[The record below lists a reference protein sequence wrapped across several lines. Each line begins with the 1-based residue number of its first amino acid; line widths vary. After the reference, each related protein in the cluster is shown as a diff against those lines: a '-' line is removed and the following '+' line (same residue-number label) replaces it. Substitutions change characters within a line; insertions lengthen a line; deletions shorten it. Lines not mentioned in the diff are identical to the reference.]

1 MSNGKPQLCLKGST
15 RNTITVHQTA
25 HGTTRSLEHLVQNL
39 EETAI
44 QAHDHL
50 IQSRKRL
57 VDLNQ
62 QVDQPFEYATRLA
75 ELAAKQQELV
85 EKLDLN
91 RNAVPIPEQGLDKAS
106 NHATPPSFPQQSQ
119 STDGRV
125 PTRIGKKAA

>member
-50 IQSRKRL
+50 IQSRERL

-62 QVDQPFEYATRLA
+62 QVDQPFEYATWLA
-75 ELAAKQQELV
+75 ELAAKQQKLV
-85 EKLDLN
+85 AKLDLN
-91 RNAVPIPEQGLDKAS
+91 RDRNSMQLKEI
-106 NHATPPSFPQQSQ
+106 HPQISKGNFLKCQS
-119 STDGRV
+119 RER
-125 PTRIGKKAA
+125 PCIGDAD